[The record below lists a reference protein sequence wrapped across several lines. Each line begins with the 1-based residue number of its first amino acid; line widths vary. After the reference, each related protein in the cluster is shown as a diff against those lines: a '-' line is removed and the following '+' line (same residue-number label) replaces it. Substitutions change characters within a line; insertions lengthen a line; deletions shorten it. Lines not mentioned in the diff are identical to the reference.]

1 MRGALPR
8 RAALAL
14 STWWML
20 VLIGC
25 NLMLPVGELPPPTL
39 PQVLIATLAPS
50 PTPDPLDGLEDARA
64 VMAGVCF
71 EAAYQRRDRLFVL
84 RSDAELVR
92 LYNEIDESQHC
103 RRPIQRGAF
112 DFSGG
117 RALVGLWSYGVGCT
131 ASHTLTQQRDEA
143 ARTLTLQVALTI
155 DGDCNYE
162 LIRPLW
168 VAVVV
173 DAGWQLKVE

>member
-1 MRGALPR
+1 MKKLATVWG
-8 RAALAL
+8 AALFTLLA
-14 STWWML
+14 
-20 VLIGC
+20 C
-25 NLMLPVGELPPPTL
+25 NLTLPIAELPPPTL
-39 PQVLIATLAPS
+39 PQALIATLAPS

-71 EAAYQRRDRLFVL
+71 EAAYQRRDKPFVL
-84 RSDAELVR
+84 RSTAELDR
-92 LYNEIDESQHC
+92 LYNEIDASQHC
-103 RRPIQRGAF
+103 RRPIRRGAF
-112 DFSGG
+112 DFGGG

-131 ASHTLTQQRDEA
+131 ASHTLVQQRDEA
-143 ARTLTLQVALTI
+143 ARTLTLQVHLRV

-173 DAGWQLKVE
+173 DEGWQLKVE